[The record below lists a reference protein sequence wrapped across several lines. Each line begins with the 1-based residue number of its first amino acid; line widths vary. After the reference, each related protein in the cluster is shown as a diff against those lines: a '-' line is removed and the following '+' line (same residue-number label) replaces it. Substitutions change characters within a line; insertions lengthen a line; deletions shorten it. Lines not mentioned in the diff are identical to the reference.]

1 MAAEILK
8 LEGAMWTFV
17 QIEGLEPTNNYGE
30 RIIRHAVM
38 YRKTS
43 FGTQSPD
50 GSRFVE
56 RIMTTVMTLKQQKRN
71 VLEFLTT
78 AIYAHRRGLPAPS
91 LLPNMPAQLA
101 IAA

>member
-1 MAAEILK
+1 
-8 LEGAMWTFV
+8 
-17 QIEGLEPTNNYGE
+17 
-30 RIIRHAVM
+30 M

-56 RIMTTVMTLKQQKRN
+56 RILTTVMTLKLQKRN
-71 VLEFLTT
+71 VLEFLTD
-78 AIYAHRRGLPAPS
+78 AIRTHRRRFPPPS
-91 LLPNMPAQLA
+91 LLPATSPQLA